1 MALIGYVGA
10 FLMGITL
17 GAMGSGGSILT
28 VPLLVYGLGVAP
40 IVATGYSLLIV
51 GITALIGAVIQYR
64 QVAIRS
70 ATLFAIPSIITTYAT
85 RAYLVPN
92 IPDYVWGVHRD
103 TGIMVIFSGL
113 MLVSAV
119 MMYRTE
125 SEYSST
131 SISHP
136 VALILVEGVGV
147 GFITGLLG
155 AGGGFLII
163 PALVLLMRIPMAM
176 AVGSSL
182 FIVALKS
189 IIGFMG
195 DWQSGIVI
203 EMPMLGYFIACTVA
217 GMVVSTLYVP
227 TKLRVNRQ
235 RVFAIFTASLAV
247 LMMMK
252 ELL

>member
-1 MALIGYVGA
+1 
-10 FLMGITL
+10 
-17 GAMGSGGSILT
+17 
-28 VPLLVYGLGVAP
+28 
-40 IVATGYSLLIV
+40 
-51 GITALIGAVIQYR
+51 
-64 QVAIRS
+64 
-70 ATLFAIPSIITTYAT
+70 
-85 RAYLVPN
+85 
-92 IPDYVWGVHRD
+92 
-103 TGIMVIFSGL
+103 
-113 MLVSAV
+113 
-119 MMYRTE
+119 
-125 SEYSST
+125 
-131 SISHP
+131 